1 MPDNDI
7 LSEFLNENRDELAQ
21 RLTELFDSILNN
33 TDESAAETLKS
44 ELENILEERINA
56 LNEN

>member
-1 MPDNDI
+1 M
-7 LSEFLNENRDELAQ
+7 LSEFLNDNRDELTQ